1 MLVNLALNARD
12 AMQATNG
19 GTLTIETQN
28 ATLDDE
34 PESAA
39 DDESASAG
47 TGLAAGDYVR
57 LTVRD
62 TGTGM
67 DAATL
72 ARAFEPFFT
81 TKPHGRGT
89 GLGLSTV
96 YGIVKQSSGDIQAE
110 SAPGAGSTFAI
121 TLPVATAERRRSARA
136 VDAADGPAAISFPDA
151 TSRPG
156 HRGVLLVEDNAGVR
170 AFAAEVL
177 SQAGYDVRSARHGA
191 EAMELMRKYESSIDV
206 VVTDVV
212 MPEMGGRAL
221 VDQLRKRRPHLP
233 VLYITGYTDDASMLE
248 ELKATGARLLEKP
261 FTAGALAEAVASVGT
276 LLAKAS

>member
-1 MLVNLALNARD
+1 VNLALNARD

-19 GTLTIETQN
+19 GTLTIETANVRLEERLEQIGPSDGGF
-28 ATLDDE
+28 T
-34 PESAA
+34 P
-39 DDESASAG
+39 
-47 TGLAAGDYVR
+47 GDYIR

-72 ARAFEPFFT
+72 TRVFEPFFT

-96 YGIVKQSSGDIQAE
+96 YGIVKQSFGEIRADSTHGV
-110 SAPGAGSTFAI
+110 GSTFTI
-121 TLPVATAERRRSARA
+121 HLPAAERRAAPRADSPQGTVGTWLDALPRS
-136 VDAADGPAAISFPDA
+136 S
-151 TSRPG
+151 
-156 HRGVLLVEDNAGVR
+156 HRGILLVEDNAGVR

-177 SQAGYDVRSARHGA
+177 SHAGYTVHTARHGGEGIEQMA
-191 EAMELMRKYESSIDV
+191 KHESSIDV

-212 MPEMGGRAL
+212 MPELGGRAM
-221 VDQLRKRRPHLP
+221 VEQLRKRRPQLP
-233 VLYITGYTDDASMLE
+233 VLYITGYADDGCMIE

-261 FTAGALAEAVASVGT
+261 FTAGALAEAVAALGVS
-276 LLAKAS
+276 LAKAS